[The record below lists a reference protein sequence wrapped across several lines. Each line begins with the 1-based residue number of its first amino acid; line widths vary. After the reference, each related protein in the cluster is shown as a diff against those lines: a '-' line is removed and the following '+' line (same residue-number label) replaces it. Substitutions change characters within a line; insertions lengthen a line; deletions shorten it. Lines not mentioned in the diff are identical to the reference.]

1 MHVTSFHCKV
11 VKLCVYC
18 IWSDTPSAVRYEQ
31 MPKSRYYC
39 LQQLN
44 KERQAKRTKQ
54 TRNVQDD
61 RIFTGKRKTSTNLN
75 KHTTDAKLQEKPHN
89 VKERRYDKGP
99 MNQEKT
105 AMKAKRTTKQTLSNE
120 NEKPIF
126 LAQTTP
132 ASVYRPQT
140 KPDYEAV
147 QELSARTRVRTQNSL
162 HVNKN
167 RPNKT
172 LELMY
177 YFRAIQ
183 RMTLKTTKQKQQ
195 TNGKRT
201 NGLVNRSDT
210 NARGFN
216 WDG

>member
-1 MHVTSFHCKV
+1 MINTLFVTTV
-11 VKLCVYC
+11 
-18 IWSDTPSAVRYEQ
+18 AVE
-31 MPKSRYYC
+31 PT
-39 LQQLN
+39 LP
-44 KERQAKRTKQ
+44 
-54 TRNVQDD
+54 
-61 RIFTGKRKTSTNLN
+61 TGKLR
-75 KHTTDAKLQEKPHN
+75 AKPHN

-126 LAQTTP
+126 LALTTP